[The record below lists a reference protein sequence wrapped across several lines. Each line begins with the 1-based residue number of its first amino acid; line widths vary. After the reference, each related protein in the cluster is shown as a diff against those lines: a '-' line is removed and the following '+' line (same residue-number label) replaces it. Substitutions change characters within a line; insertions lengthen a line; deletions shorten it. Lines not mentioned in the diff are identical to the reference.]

1 MSKAIYSKILNKY
14 VRADH
19 PILKKQPYYWNQG
32 IGRTRALPIEEVVL
46 LDVFDETFDTTFN

>member
-19 PILKKQPYYWNQG
+19 PILKKQPYYWNQC
-32 IGRTRALPIEEVVL
+32 IGRTRAIVASG
-46 LDVFDETFDTTFN
+46 VFDDTFDDTFN